1 MLPCPDGDEAV
12 HVPLPSLFDF
22 RDPLPMPAGAERL
35 VVGLT
40 EAVPRVGMLLGAAA
54 GRTLTVTCGGVRRVA
69 LVEVAVDGDVWA
81 PLECGLAGTCLLV
94 VPRAGAV
101 ALADLLMGGLGEPD
115 DRPANRLEQTLLVRH
130 LVPALR
136 PLAAALAE
144 HGVDGLSADG
154 VTDDPLP
161 TGTGEVVA
169 VLLDATLP
177 GGDDVRVVLCLPARS
192 LLPAEPEAALP
203 APGPAEDVLGDV
215 PVTVAL
221 RLPGTVLSAADLDE
235 LAPGDV
241 LRLDPLAH
249 TQLAGVLQ
257 RAEGDLP
264 VLSAGLGRRGPMR
277 AVVVHDVLRDLS

>member
-1 MLPCPDGDEAV
+1 
-12 HVPLPSLFDF
+12 
-22 RDPLPMPAGAERL
+22 MPAGAERL

-54 GRTLTVTCGGVRRVA
+54 GRTVATSCGGVRRAA
-69 LVEVAVDGDVWA
+69 LVEVADDGDVWA
-81 PLECGLAGTCLLV
+81 PLACGLPGTCLLV

-130 LVPALR
+130 LVPSLR

-144 HGVDGLSADG
+144 HGVDGLAAED

-161 TGTGEVVA
+161 AGTGEVVA
-169 VLLDATLP
+169 VLLDADLP
-177 GGDDVRVVLCLPARS
+177 SGGSVRVVLCLPARS
-192 LLPAEPEAALP
+192 LLPAEPEPALP
-203 APGPAEDVLGDV
+203 APGPAEAVLGDV

-221 RLPGTVLSAADLDE
+221 RLPATVGCAADLDD

-241 LRLDPLAH
+241 IRLDPLAPD
-249 TQLAGVLQ
+249 QLTGVVR

-264 VLSAGLGRRGPMR
+264 VLSAALGRRGTQR
-277 AVVVHDVLRDLS
+277 AVVVSDVLPGLS

>member
-1 MLPCPDGDEAV
+1 MPRPA
-12 HVPLPSLFDF
+12 LFDF

-35 VVGLT
+35 VVALT
-40 EAVPRVGMLLGAAA
+40 DAVPRVGMLLGAAA
-54 GRTLTVTCGGVRRVA
+54 GRTVTTTCGGVRRVA

-81 PLECGLAGTCLLV
+81 PLSCGLPGSCLLV

-115 DRPANRLEQTLLVRH
+115 ERPANRLEQTLLVRH

-136 PLAAALAE
+136 PLAGALAE
-144 HGVDGLSADG
+144 HGVDGLVAED

-169 VLLDATLP
+169 VLLDTALP
-177 GGDDVRVVLCLPARS
+177 SGGSVRVVLCLPARS
-192 LLPAEPEAALP
+192 LLPAEPEPALP
-203 APGPAEDVLGDV
+203 EPGPAEAVLGDV
-215 PVTVAL
+215 PVTVAV
-221 RLPGTVLSAADLDE
+221 RLPASTVSAADLDE

-241 LRLDPLAH
+241 LRLDPEA
-249 TQLAGVLQ
+249 TAQLVGVLP

-264 VLSAGLGRRGPMR
+264 VLAAALGRRGEQR
-277 AVVVHDVLRDLS
+277 AVVVQDVLPGLT